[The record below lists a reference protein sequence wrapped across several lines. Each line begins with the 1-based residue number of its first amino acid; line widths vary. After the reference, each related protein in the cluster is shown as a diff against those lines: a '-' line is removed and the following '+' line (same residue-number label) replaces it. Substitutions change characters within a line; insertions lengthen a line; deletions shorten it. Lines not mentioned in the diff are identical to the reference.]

1 MIEINKIILNHD
13 TSIKEAMKIIDN
25 STIKIALVLDDNKRL
40 IGTVTDGDIRRS
52 ILKGVTLN
60 ESVYHTMNR
69 SFIYA
74 LVGDSKE
81 KISKIA
87 RDNEV
92 NQVPIVDKDFIL
104 VGIEDATNYFTSPK
118 RVNTVVLMAGG
129 IGSRLKPLTNQTPK
143 PMLRVMNKPI
153 LEIILESCIKYGFNN
168 FIFSVN
174 YKSEII
180 EDYFGD
186 GKKFGVKI
194 QYVHDEGRMGT
205 AGSLYFLKQ
214 QLSEDFVLMNAD
226 LLTNINFDNLVD
238 FHLHSNSKA
247 TMCVREYDFQVPYGV
262 VNVQNDKVT
271 SIDEKPVHNFFINA
285 GIYMLNPSVLNY
297 IPENSFFDMPTLF
310 NILIESKEKVFPF
323 PIREY
328 WLDIGEIGSFN
339 KANDEYDENF
349 GK

>member
-1 MIEINKIILNHD
+1 
-13 TSIKEAMKIIDN
+13 
-25 STIKIALVLDDNKRL
+25 
-40 IGTVTDGDIRRS
+40 
-52 ILKGVTLN
+52 
-60 ESVYHTMNR
+60 
-69 SFIYA
+69 
-74 LVGDSKE
+74 
-81 KISKIA
+81 
-87 RDNEV
+87 
-92 NQVPIVDKDFIL
+92 
-104 VGIEDATNYFTSPK
+104 
-118 RVNTVVLMAGG
+118 
-129 IGSRLKPLTNQTPK
+129 
-143 PMLRVMNKPI
+143 
-153 LEIILESCIKYGFNN
+153 
-168 FIFSVN
+168 
-174 YKSEII
+174 
-180 EDYFGD
+180 
-186 GKKFGVKI
+186 
-194 QYVHDEGRMGT
+194 MGT

-285 GIYMLNPSVLNY
+285 GIYILNPSVLKY